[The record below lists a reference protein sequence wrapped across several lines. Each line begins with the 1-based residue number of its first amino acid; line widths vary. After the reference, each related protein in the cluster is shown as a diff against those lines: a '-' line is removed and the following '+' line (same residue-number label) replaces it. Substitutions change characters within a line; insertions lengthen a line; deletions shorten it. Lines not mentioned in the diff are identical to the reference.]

1 MKEGILMQ
9 EFWYRCPKCGFPKML
24 KIRADTK
31 VENFPGFCKKCKQE
45 SIINIDNRAER
56 RIVNS

>member
-1 MKEGILMQ
+1 MQ
-9 EFWYRCPKCGFPKML
+9 EFWYTCPKCGFPKML

-31 VENFPGFCKKCKQE
+31 VQNLPAYCKKCKRE